1 MSDKGGG
8 ASTGNVL
15 LKAVH
20 LAAMQGDKDTL
31 TAALRKN
38 PSHVHAKDAHGK
50 VSQSPRDLL
59 AGMSS
64 TMLINS

>member
-1 MSDKGGG
+1 M
-8 ASTGNVL
+8 L

-50 VSQSPRDLL
+50 VSHNSRDFLT
-59 AGMSS
+59 GITS
-64 TMLINS
+64 TMLMSSKRSRRLGTSSRC

>member
-1 MSDKGGG
+1 
-8 ASTGNVL
+8 
-15 LKAVH
+15 
-20 LAAMQGDKDTL
+20 MQGDKDTL

-64 TMLINS
+64 TMLINSQDNWGTQS